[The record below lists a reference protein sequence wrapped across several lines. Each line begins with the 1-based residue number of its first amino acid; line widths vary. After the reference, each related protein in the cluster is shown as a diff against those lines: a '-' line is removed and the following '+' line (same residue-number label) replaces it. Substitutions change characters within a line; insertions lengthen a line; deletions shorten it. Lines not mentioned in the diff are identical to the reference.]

1 MELSLHIALSA
12 AYMRGLFLFLIQ
24 KWEFFRIG
32 QIPVRWFQVVFIL
45 KVLSGIAL
53 GLIYTYYYRDRST
66 ADIWKYFDDGMV
78 MYSALRERPLDYFKM
93 LFGVMNDTPH
103 FDRYYDA
110 MRHWYRPYGSSMSND
125 THTIIRFNAAIRP
138 LSFGFY
144 NVHSVWVNFLGLI
157 GLTGILHFL
166 RQLDISKERWFF
178 LAVFMMP
185 SVMFWGSGVLK
196 EPLLFFG
203 LGIFL
208 YGVMR
213 LSDGVF
219 TLRHVLLVALSLVFL
234 ITVKSYALVA
244 VLPGLVAWRLGL
256 WSKALRPAVWTV
268 LVYGVTVVAAIG
280 LGHAFPE
287 QDILHRLAQKQSDF
301 NRLATGGT
309 YVKRMEAPHD
319 TLYIPAAYF
328 AQLSFSKDRRQLQ
341 ADTTVSA
348 RPWRLA
354 FADAAGPIKVDSHEN
369 FIVLLDYGKT
379 GSSIAIPI
387 LDGGLVSTVKAA
399 PIALVNAMLRPFP
412 KDVDSPFM
420 LMAGLENMLLLGLL
434 VLMIFR
440 FPDLRSVHPLVFVAI
455 SFGLVILVLTG
466 LVTPVIGAIVRY
478 KVPALPFLACAI
490 IALIRQM
497 PLFMSRFERA

>member
-1 MELSLHIALSA
+1 MNLALHIGLTA
-12 AYMRGLFLFLIQ
+12 AYAGLFLFLIQ
-24 KWEFFRIG
+24 KWTFFRIG
-32 QIPVRWFQVVFIL
+32 NIPVRWFQVAFIL
-45 KVLSGIAL
+45 KLLSGIAL

-78 MYSALRERPLDYFKM
+78 MYSALREHPLDYFQM

-103 FDRYYDA
+103 FDQYYDA

-166 RQLDISKERWFF
+166 RQMDVSKERWFF

-219 TLRHVLLVALSLVFL
+219 TVRHVLLVALSLVFL
-234 ITVKSYALVA
+234 VTVKSYALVA

-256 WSKALRPAVWTV
+256 WSKALRPVAWTA
-268 LVYGVTVVAAIG
+268 LVYGVTVVAAIA

-287 QDILHRLAQKQSDF
+287 QDLLHRLTQKQSDF

-328 AQLSFSKDRRQLQ
+328 AHLTFSKDRRQLQ
-341 ADTTVSA
+341 TDTTVA
-348 RPWRLA
+348 ALPWRSA
-354 FADAAGPIKVDSHEN
+354 YADVAVPMEIEGNGSFN
-369 FIVLLDYGKT
+369 VLLDYGKT
-379 GSSIAIPI
+379 GSSIHIPS
-387 LDGGLVSTVKAA
+387 LDGSILSTLKAA
-399 PIALVNAMLRPFP
+399 PLALVNALLRPFP
-412 KDVDSPFM
+412 QDVDSPFM
-420 LMAGLENMLLLGLL
+420 LMAALENILLLGL
-434 VLMIFR
+434 VFLMIIR
-440 FPDLRSVHPLVFVAI
+440 FPNVGPVHPLVFVAI
-455 SFGLVILVLTG
+455 SFAVVILILTG
-466 LVTPVIGAIVRY
+466 LVTPVVGAIVRY
-478 KVPALPFLACAI
+478 KVPALPFLACAL

-497 PLFMSRFERA
+497 PSFLSRFERP